1 MVKVCLTDRG
11 ILSTLRTD
19 ILGALTMN
27 QPLLAP
33 RFTGTQLV
41 FNVDG
46 VPRAMDARGLIS
58 RLLIMVAKGDGGI
71 SNLESEQMIEALSSS
86 CDIRSAEVLEQ
97 LSAAIM
103 CAADADNVVFLRQ
116 IAEGLSNAEKSEIF
130 SMAMDVAIVDGH
142 MAPGELQALDLAGQI
157 LGLSQ
162 DTIHSELREVN
173 S

>member
-1 MVKVCLTDRG
+1 M
-11 ILSTLRTD
+11 S
-19 ILGALTMN
+19 

-33 RFTGTQLV
+33 RFEGTQLV

-46 VPRAMDARGLIS
+46 IPETLDARGLIS
-58 RLLIMVAKGDGGI
+58 RLLVLVARGDGSI
-71 SNLESEQMIEALSSS
+71 SSLESNQMIDAVSSS

-103 CAADADNVVFLRQ
+103 TAADADNVVYLRR
-116 IAEGLSNAEKSEIF
+116 IAEGLSLAEKSEIF
-130 SMAMDVAIVDGH
+130 SMAIDVAMVDDY
-142 MAPGELQALDLAGQI
+142 MDPGELQALDLVGQI

-162 DTIHSELREVN
+162 DTIHSQLRKAN